1 MNLFYHPNIQEGRH
15 TLSEEESKHAIR
27 VLRKRE
33 GDVIFTTNGRGQA
46 FRCEIMDAHSKKTV
60 LEVQL
65 HEEQAAMSPELCIAF
80 APTKNTERVEWFLEK
95 AVELGVSRVV
105 PLVCEHSER
114 KKSRIDRWERIMVSA
129 MKQSLR
135 YHLPVLEE
143 TQNFEEVLSW
153 EYSKKLIAHC
163 YDAPREA
170 LKDAFELGKDTLIL
184 IGPEGDFSLSEV
196 EAAQKHN
203 FTSVSLGDRR
213 LRTETAA
220 LSVVDAFYWFQEW
233 EK

>member
-33 GDVIFTTNGRGQA
+33 GDVIFTTNGKGQA
-46 FRCEIMDAHSKKTV
+46 FQGVIIDAHSKKTV
-60 LEVQL
+60 LEVRL
-65 HEEQAAMSPELCIAF
+65 HEEQEAMRPELCIAF

-95 AVELGVSRVV
+95 AVELGVSRVI
-105 PLVCEHSER
+105 PIVCEHSER
-114 KKSRIDRWERIMVSA
+114 KRSRIDRWERIMVSA

-135 YHLPVLEE
+135 YHLPVLQE
-143 TQNFEEVLSW
+143 TCSFEEVLSLD
-153 EYSKKLIAHC
+153 YPKKLIAHC
-163 YDAPREA
+163 YDSPRVD
-170 LKDAFELGKDTLIL
+170 LKDALEVGQGTLIL
-184 IGPEGDFSLSEV
+184 IGPEGDFSLNEV
-196 EAAQKHN
+196 QAAQKN
-203 FTSVSLGDRR
+203 EFTPVSLGARR

-233 EK
+233 GK